1 MLDVLL
7 ESKAPHTRRIGGTLA
22 STLVHG
28 AIITGA
34 VLLTVQEHHG
44 IVREPPPE
52 ALGPYVVVQPPEPQT
67 TDRPPAS
74 PRTPESPS
82 LPTTPFPPID
92 QVTTTIQTTDPGP
105 TVIMPDNLTAGP
117 ASSPTNMVGGPPGT
131 GAAAASTEAMDVRL
145 VEKPPR
151 VLRSENPRFPEALRA
166 RGQNGRIVVQFVVD
180 TLGRAEM
187 SEFKVVDATDAQLA
201 DAVRAVL
208 PRFRFTPGEAAGR
221 KVRTMVALPFDFTLV
236 R

>member
-1 MLDVLL
+1 MLNVLL
-7 ESKAPHTRRIGGTLA
+7 ESKAQHTRRVGGTLA
-22 STLVHG
+22 STLIHG

-34 VLLTVQEHHG
+34 VFLTVQPLRP
-44 IVREPPPE
+44 IVHEPPPE
-52 ALGPYVVVQPPEPQT
+52 AIGPYVVVQPPEPQPRE
-67 TDRPPAS
+67 RPATHDPA
-74 PRTPESPS
+74 PT
-82 LPTTPFPPID
+82 LPDQSPPIPRID
-92 QVTTTIQTTDPGP
+92 VVPNKIEPVDPGVTQIVTELRTGP
-105 TVIMPDNLTAGP
+105 ALPGGPAAGP
-117 ASSPTNMVGGPPGT
+117 TGPVGAPTEV
-131 GAAAASTEAMDVRL
+131 MDVRL
-145 VEKPPR
+145 VDKPPR

-187 SEFKVVDATDAQLA
+187 NEFTVVDATDAQLA

-208 PRFRFTPGEAAGR
+208 PRFRFTAGEAGGH

>member
-1 MLDVLL
+1 MLNVLL
-7 ESKAPHTRRIGGTLA
+7 ESKAPRARRVGGTLA
-22 STLVHG
+22 STLAHA

-34 VLLTVQEHHG
+34 VLLTVQPPGG
-44 IVREPPPE
+44 IVRDPPEEHQTIYTIPIDRPPE
-52 ALGPYVVVQPPEPQT
+52 APPAQ
-67 TDRPPAS
+67 RPPAHS
-74 PRTPESPS
+74 EA
-82 LPTTPFPPID
+82 PTTPRLLDLPLPKID
-92 QVTTTIQTTDPGP
+92 RVPTTITPVDPNAAPITTSTVFGPALPPGGPAAGP
-105 TVIMPDNLTAGP
+105 TGP
-117 ASSPTNMVGGPPGT
+117 VSAPGG
-131 GAAAASTEAMDVRL
+131 EAIEARL

-151 VLRSENPRFPEALRA
+151 LLRSEKPRFPEALRA

-187 SEFKVVDATDAQLA
+187 SEFKVVDATDAQLG

-221 KVRTMVALPFDFTLV
+221 KVRTLVALPFDFTLV

>member
-34 VLLTVQEHHG
+34 VLLTVQRTDG
-44 IVREPPPE
+44 LIREAPHDP
-52 ALGPYVVVQPPEPQT
+52 GKIIFIQPTRSEPAPQRPATSRESSVSSPAPSTPLPVIDHVPT
-67 TDRPPAS
+67 TIEPVDPNVTPMTPGNLVIGPAS
-74 PRTPESPS
+74 P
-82 LPTTPFPPID
+82 PPGLIG
-92 QVTTTIQTTDPGP
+92 GP
-105 TVIMPDNLTAGP
+105 TGP
-117 ASSPTNMVGGPPGT
+117 ATGPGD
-131 GAAAASTEAMDVRL
+131 AIEVRL
-145 VEKPPR
+145 VDKPPR
-151 VLRSENPRFPEALRA
+151 VLRSEQPRFPEALRA

-201 DAVRAVL
+201 DPVRAVL
-208 PRFRFTPGEAAGR
+208 PRFRFTPGEAGGH